1 MMKVF
6 IDTNIMVD
14 VLLGRKEFLLQSSNI
29 FQLADNENVSW
40 IHWLKILLTRTK
52 KKLMMMVKKTSDLFY
67 FPSLCE
73 Q

>member
-29 FQLADNENVSW
+29 F
-40 IHWLKILLTRTK
+40 
-52 KKLMMMVKKTSDLFY
+52 
-67 FPSLCE
+67 
-73 Q
+73 